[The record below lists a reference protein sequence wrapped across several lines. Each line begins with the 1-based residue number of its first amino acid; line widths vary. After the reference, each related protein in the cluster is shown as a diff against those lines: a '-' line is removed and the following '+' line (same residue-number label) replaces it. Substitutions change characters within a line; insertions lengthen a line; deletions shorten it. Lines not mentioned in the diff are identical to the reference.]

1 MLNIP
6 EKVKERLDRD
16 GTRKNL
22 RLVWENG
29 RADITNENIVSE
41 SLDFRESVCS
51 RDSLTFGTAEAS
63 TLEFE
68 TVGVENL
75 IGCWFSAFI
84 EVDMSDTPGTWES
97 RQDLDYPVYPIPL
110 GRFVV
115 TACPRNHEAVAHRKF
130 TASSKFDRAGLLLQ
144 PDAVQAFQTGAI
156 NQPFIAKF
164 QARVSSE
171 RFEHSYGLAPETKL
185 QPERTSI
192 GTIENIR
199 LSGDENYHEYARVE
213 WWVNNRRVGL
223 DFAYVSARVF
233 GRTLKA
239 EVDGKPVELTE
250 SRAQA
255 VAAALTEALYAKY
268 NDVKRQNG
276 EPIEK
281 TEALAELGK
290 ILTAQFEKEQERGV
304 FINYSLET
312 VASSASSYTARPVQ
326 FDLVR
331 SGNASEVS
339 IPPIDLEVIAPSA
352 AYIAFNTCRANCLEA
367 VSLYTAADRKQDLAV
382 WLAPSETIELRTYRS
397 SSTTT
402 TFALSSSVTSVK
414 NERGSWDADLS
425 PLLPQAQNMLLSL
438 AELYGGFIGKDR
450 YGKASL
456 KRLTLEPTATLRPDQ
471 YSSCWFDE
479 YDIEPIGLIRY
490 KFKNEDYV
498 FNFGEGKSAYNIE
511 KTDYLEGLPEFQPE
525 SVEEFLSQSLV
536 PALAGLSYVPAEI
549 EAVNVPYLEAGD
561 RVNVELADGSEIETY
576 ILERNQQGIQLLSDS
591 LTADGITLQEL
602 IEQELEEEE
611 V

>member
-6 EKVKERLDRD
+6 EKVKERLDGD

-41 SLDFRESVCS
+41 SLNFRESVCS

-68 TVGVENL
+68 TVGIENL

-97 RQDLDYPVYPIPL
+97 RQDLNYPVYPIPL

-115 TACPRNHEAVAHRKF
+115 TSCPRNHEAAAHRKF

-144 PDAVQAFQTGAI
+144 PSVVQAFSNGLINHSYPAI
-156 NQPFIAKF
+156 F
-164 QARVSSE
+164 QARVSAD
-171 RFEHSYGLAPETKL
+171 RFKQSYGILPESEL
-185 QPERTSI
+185 VLDGNERTLKLEDLKSLGPEEYFYFPYRAD
-192 GTIENIR
+192 GTIVRIKFR
-199 LSGDENYHEYARVE
+199 YAWDVL
-213 WWVNNRRVGL
+213 N
-223 DFAYVSARVF
+223 DAD
-233 GRTLKA
+233 LKA
-239 EVDGKPVELTE
+239 EVDGKPIDLTDEKASQVAVQIVEKFYNKH
-250 SRAQA
+250 SRI
-255 VAAALTEALYAKY
+255 VDEKG
-268 NDVKRQNG
+268 NPVVKSEFLEVVRNK
-276 EPIEK
+276 I
-281 TEALAELGK
+281 AE
-290 ILTAQFEKEQERGV
+290 QFEKERERGV
-304 FINYSLET
+304 FVTYRMTTYPTTSGSEMKEIK
-312 VASSASSYTARPVQ
+312 
-326 FDLVR
+326 FDLAR
-331 SGNASEVS
+331 SGNAAEVS
-339 IPPIDLEVIAPSA
+339 LPPIDITAIASSSAYFADNTRRILCLAATHLQANEPSSD
-352 AYIAFNTCRANCLEA
+352 LP
-367 VSLYTAADRKQDLAV
+367 SLAV
-382 WLAPSETIELRTYRS
+382 WLASESVMRLRKYKTANS
-397 SSTTT
+397 GAV
-402 TFALSSSVTSVK
+402 FALTEKISAVK
-414 NERGSWDADLS
+414 NKSGKYDADLS

-456 KRLTLEPTATLRPDQ
+456 KRLTLEPVTTLRPDQ

-479 YDIEPIGLIRY
+479 YDIEPIGSIRY
-490 KFKNEDYV
+490 KFKNDEYV
-498 FNFGEGKSAYNIE
+498 FGFGEGKSTYNIE
-511 KTDYLEGLPEFQPE
+511 KTDYLECLPDFKQEN
-525 SVEEFLSQSLV
+525 VEEFLSQSLV
-536 PALAGLSYVPAEI
+536 PALTSLSYVPAEI

-561 RVNVELADGSEIETY
+561 RVSVELADGSEIETY
-576 ILERNQQGIQLLSDS
+576 ILERNQQGIQFLSDS